1 MSRHSVK
8 ILLRSALLGCLAF
21 LIVAPTFAAQSN
33 KRAVAV
39 IIGNKNYA
47 NRIPTVEFAINDAD
61 AFRRYVVDILGYRSE
76 NIIDLRDATK
86 AQLESAFGNRETP
99 EGKLWRYLDPR
110 GRSDV
115 TVFYSGHGVPSLKN
129 KRGYLLPVD
138 ADPNAPEINGYS
150 VDVLFNNLSRL
161 SAKSISVFLDA
172 CFSGDSEKGMLIRA
186 TSGITIAPKLP
197 DKMASKMTIITAAQG
212 DQVASWDFKTGHGMF
227 TTHLLDALYGAAD
240 KGDFGNHDDRIALSE
255 VSEYLMDNMTRAAR
269 REYGRHQ
276 NAWVVGRNET
286 VVASVVPG
294 VTRPKIARPTTTT
307 RSAAKKTVVRTVS
320 IQPAARKKPIKPV
333 VRQPVVRPKP
343 EAKPAFDL
351 ASAAKGSKWRARIRL
366 SGYITVEFQEIV
378 KFSNGKLV
386 KNFYRN
392 DGLQYTMFFNSKIS
406 RQGIKAGITFGNY
419 IDTYIGFHNCVTVVD
434 NPQPRTIEIAADCE
448 QHGDDGPI
456 AENIKVDLRMTYI
469 GKS

>member
-8 ILLRSALLGCLAF
+8 VLLLSALLGSLAF
-21 LIVAPTFAAQSN
+21 LFVMPASAAQSN
-33 KRAVAV
+33 KRSVAV

-47 NRIPTVEFAINDAD
+47 NRIPRVEFAINDAD
-61 AFRRYVVDILGYRSE
+61 AFRAYVVDVLGYRSE

-150 VDVLFNNLSRL
+150 VDVLFNNLSQL
-161 SAKSISVFLDA
+161 TAKSISVFLDA

-197 DKMASKMTIITAAQG
+197 EKMSTNMTIITAAQG
-212 DQVASWDFKTGHGMF
+212 DQVASWDFKSGHGMF

-240 KGDFGNHDDRIALSE
+240 KGDFGNGDSRIALSE
-255 VSEYLMDNMTRAAR
+255 VSEYLTDNMTRAAR

-276 NAWVVGRNET
+276 NAWIAGGEET
-286 VVASVVPG
+286 IVASVVPG
-294 VTRPKIARPTTTT
+294 VTRPKVVRRTTT
-307 RSAAKKTVVRTVS
+307 RPVTKKAPVRTVAV
-320 IQPAARKKPIKPV
+320 QPVAPKKRVKPV
-333 VRQPVVRPKP
+333 VQKPAVRPKP
-343 EAKPAFDL
+343 KLKPRFNIV
-351 ASAAKGSKWRARIRL
+351 SAGQGSKWRARFRL
-366 SGYITVEFQEIV
+366 KGYINAEFQETVEFSKGRMVDTI
-378 KFSNGKLV
+378 
-386 KNFYRN
+386 YRN
-392 DGLQYTMFFNSKIS
+392 DGLPYTMYFSSKINRRGVTVS
-406 RQGIKAGITFGNY
+406 ITFGNY
-419 IDTYIGFHNCVTVVD
+419 IDTYTGVHNCETVVD
-434 NPQPRTIEIAADCE
+434 TTQPTTIEVTAECE
-448 QHGDDGPI
+448 QRGDDGLR
-456 AENIKVDLRMTYI
+456 AEDIIVDLRMTYI
-469 GKS
+469 GRS